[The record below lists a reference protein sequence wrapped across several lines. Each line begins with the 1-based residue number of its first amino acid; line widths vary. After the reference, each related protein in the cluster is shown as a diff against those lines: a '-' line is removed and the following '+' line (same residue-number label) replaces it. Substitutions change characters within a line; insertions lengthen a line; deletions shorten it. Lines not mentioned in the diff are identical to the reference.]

1 MENEKLT
8 YINSRGERL
17 ELGVDSVYH
26 CNISKDVEG
35 ISGVTSVIYSTN
47 SMGQHGDTYVG
58 QRIEA
63 RDIDVV
69 GHINTRDKAQ
79 ALELRRRMLKIFNP
93 ELSATLV
100 YEYGGFKRV
109 IDCRAYGEP
118 KILKKEVLYEFDLQI
133 ECLNPFWR
141 EEEETKEDI
150 ASWVAAWHF
159 PCVIE
164 KDSTKSM
171 IYGYRA
177 ESVIVDCYNEGDVST
192 GMRIRFTALGTV
204 SNPILLNVDTEE
216 FIQINSTMK
225 TGDVIEINTKYGSKG
240 AKLIRDGV
248 ETDYFRYIDVDSTF
262 MQLAIVG
269 YITDKDGRRITL
281 LEAMGD
287 YGNVQKAYNKAR
299 KCKRHRKDVLIFTK
313 DKEENLD
320 KVREDIINLA
330 YEPSKYHYF
339 KVYEPK
345 ERQIMALPFYD
356 RVVQHAINNV
366 LEPIFDKRFISQS
379 YACRKGKGMHAASDT
394 LKEWLYEWNKYHPD
408 QPLYA
413 IKADIHHYFQSI
425 DHAVLKTEIRKVIK
439 DAGVLAL
446 LDRIIDHN
454 GNMPDGV
461 GIPVGNLTS
470 QLFANIYLDALDQF
484 IKHELGV
491 EAYIRYMDDFVIL
504 SPDKE
509 QLRNWLAR
517 IEQFLREELKLEFN
531 PKTTML
537 AAKNGIDFVGYKHR
551 ATHRKVRKDS
561 IKRIK
566 RTIKKCESGKITKEQ
581 LQKSI
586 QSWTGHAGHADSYNL
601 RKKIETL
608 AEAAIEKAA

>member
-17 ELGVDSVYH
+17 ELGVGSVYH

-164 KDSTKSM
+164 KDNTKSM

-216 FIQINSTMK
+216 FIQINATMK

-248 ETDYFRYIDVDSTF
+248 ETDYFRYINVDSTF
-262 MQLAIVG
+262 MQLAI
-269 YITDKDGRRITL
+269 
-281 LEAMGD
+281 GD
-287 YGNVQKAYNKAR
+287 NMFR
-299 KCKRHRKDVLIFTK
+299 
-313 DKEENLD
+313 
-320 KVREDIINLA
+320 
-330 YEPSKYHYF
+330 
-339 KVYEPK
+339 
-345 ERQIMALPFYD
+345 YD
-356 RVVQHAINNV
+356 
-366 LEPIFDKRFISQS
+366 
-379 YACRKGKGMHAASDT
+379 AASGVNS
-394 LKEWLYEWNKYHPD
+394 LEVSIFYSKE
-408 QPLYA
+408 
-413 IKADIHHYFQSI
+413 F
-425 DHAVLKTEIRKVIK
+425 
-439 DAGVLAL
+439 
-446 LDRIIDHN
+446 
-454 GNMPDGV
+454 
-461 GIPVGNLTS
+461 
-470 QLFANIYLDALDQF
+470 
-484 IKHELGV
+484 LGV
-491 EAYIRYMDDFVIL
+491 
-504 SPDKE
+504 
-509 QLRNWLAR
+509 
-517 IEQFLREELKLEFN
+517 
-531 PKTTML
+531 
-537 AAKNGIDFVGYKHR
+537 
-551 ATHRKVRKDS
+551 
-561 IKRIK
+561 
-566 RTIKKCESGKITKEQ
+566 
-581 LQKSI
+581 
-586 QSWTGHAGHADSYNL
+586 
-601 RKKIETL
+601 
-608 AEAAIEKAA
+608 

>member
-1 MENEKLT
+1 MKGYLDAKE
-8 YINSRGERL
+8 L
-17 ELGVDSVYH
+17 ESYKKEDLQELAKQLGVDAEGTKKEIATR
-26 CNISKDVEG
+26 CAAVEVD
-35 ISGVTSVIYSTN
+35 IPD
-47 SMGQHGDTYVG
+47 DTYVG

-262 MQLAIVG
+262 MQLAI
-269 YITDKDGRRITL
+269 
-281 LEAMGD
+281 GD
-287 YGNVQKAYNKAR
+287 NMFR
-299 KCKRHRKDVLIFTK
+299 
-313 DKEENLD
+313 
-320 KVREDIINLA
+320 
-330 YEPSKYHYF
+330 
-339 KVYEPK
+339 
-345 ERQIMALPFYD
+345 YD
-356 RVVQHAINNV
+356 
-366 LEPIFDKRFISQS
+366 
-379 YACRKGKGMHAASDT
+379 AASGVNS
-394 LKEWLYEWNKYHPD
+394 LEVSIFYSKE
-408 QPLYA
+408 
-413 IKADIHHYFQSI
+413 F
-425 DHAVLKTEIRKVIK
+425 
-439 DAGVLAL
+439 
-446 LDRIIDHN
+446 
-454 GNMPDGV
+454 
-461 GIPVGNLTS
+461 
-470 QLFANIYLDALDQF
+470 
-484 IKHELGV
+484 LGV
-491 EAYIRYMDDFVIL
+491 
-504 SPDKE
+504 
-509 QLRNWLAR
+509 
-517 IEQFLREELKLEFN
+517 
-531 PKTTML
+531 
-537 AAKNGIDFVGYKHR
+537 
-551 ATHRKVRKDS
+551 
-561 IKRIK
+561 
-566 RTIKKCESGKITKEQ
+566 
-581 LQKSI
+581 
-586 QSWTGHAGHADSYNL
+586 
-601 RKKIETL
+601 
-608 AEAAIEKAA
+608 

>member
-118 KILKKEVLYEFDLQI
+118 NILKKEVLYEFDLQI

-164 KDSTKSM
+164 KDNTKSM

-216 FIQINSTMK
+216 FIQINTTMK

-248 ETDYFRYIDVDSTF
+248 ETDYFRYIDVDSIF
-262 MQLAIVG
+262 MQLAI
-269 YITDKDGRRITL
+269 
-281 LEAMGD
+281 GD
-287 YGNVQKAYNKAR
+287 NMFR
-299 KCKRHRKDVLIFTK
+299 
-313 DKEENLD
+313 
-320 KVREDIINLA
+320 
-330 YEPSKYHYF
+330 
-339 KVYEPK
+339 
-345 ERQIMALPFYD
+345 YD
-356 RVVQHAINNV
+356 
-366 LEPIFDKRFISQS
+366 
-379 YACRKGKGMHAASDT
+379 AASGVNS
-394 LKEWLYEWNKYHPD
+394 LEVSIFYSKE
-408 QPLYA
+408 
-413 IKADIHHYFQSI
+413 F
-425 DHAVLKTEIRKVIK
+425 
-439 DAGVLAL
+439 
-446 LDRIIDHN
+446 
-454 GNMPDGV
+454 
-461 GIPVGNLTS
+461 
-470 QLFANIYLDALDQF
+470 
-484 IKHELGV
+484 LGV
-491 EAYIRYMDDFVIL
+491 
-504 SPDKE
+504 
-509 QLRNWLAR
+509 
-517 IEQFLREELKLEFN
+517 
-531 PKTTML
+531 
-537 AAKNGIDFVGYKHR
+537 
-551 ATHRKVRKDS
+551 
-561 IKRIK
+561 
-566 RTIKKCESGKITKEQ
+566 
-581 LQKSI
+581 
-586 QSWTGHAGHADSYNL
+586 
-601 RKKIETL
+601 
-608 AEAAIEKAA
+608 

>member
-216 FIQINSTMK
+216 FIQINATMK
-225 TGDVIEINTKYGSKG
+225 TGDVIEINTKYGSQPVTTVDGEG
-240 AKLIRDGV
+240 ATGLDLVEVFCDATDIARKYQQGETEVTIPLNTYIAMLKTRGSAELENYGKNINFVSTINTNSNLIFKADFDLG
-248 ETDYFRYIDVDSTF
+248 D
-262 MQLAIVG
+262 
-269 YITDKDGRRITL
+269 RITCKETKWGIQIDARITEVTETYQKGEETI
-281 LEAMGD
+281 EATFGD
-287 YGNVQKAYNKAR
+287 
-299 KCKRHRKDVLIFTK
+299 
-313 DKEENLD
+313 
-320 KVREDIINLA
+320 
-330 YEPSKYHYF
+330 S
-339 KVYEPK
+339 
-345 ERQIMALPFYD
+345 LP
-356 RVVQHAINNV
+356 
-366 LEPIFDKRFISQS
+366 
-379 YACRKGKGMHAASDT
+379 T
-394 LKEWLYEWNKYHPD
+394 LVD
-408 QPLYA
+408 Q
-413 IKADIHHYFQSI
+413 
-425 DHAVLKTEIRKVIK
+425 IRKV
-439 DAGVLAL
+439 
-446 LDRIIDHN
+446 R
-454 GNMPDGV
+454 
-461 GIPVGNLTS
+461 
-470 QLFANIYLDALDQF
+470 
-484 IKHELGV
+484 
-491 EAYIRYMDDFVIL
+491 
-504 SPDKE
+504 
-509 QLRNWLAR
+509 
-517 IEQFLREELKLEFN
+517 
-531 PKTTML
+531 
-537 AAKNGIDFVGYKHR
+537 
-551 ATHRKVRKDS
+551 
-561 IKRIK
+561 
-566 RTIKKCESGKITKEQ
+566 
-581 LQKSI
+581 
-586 QSWTGHAGHADSYNL
+586 
-601 RKKIETL
+601 
-608 AEAAIEKAA
+608 

>member
-69 GHINTRDKAQ
+69 GHINTRDKVQ

-216 FIQINSTMK
+216 FIQINATMK

-262 MQLAIVG
+262 MQLAIGDNMFRYDAVSG
-269 YITDKDGRRITL
+269 VNS
-281 LEAMGD
+281 LE
-287 YGNVQKAYNKAR
+287 VS
-299 KCKRHRKDVLIFTK
+299 IFYS
-313 DKEENLD
+313 KE
-320 KVREDIINLA
+320 
-330 YEPSKYHYF
+330 F
-339 KVYEPK
+339 
-345 ERQIMALPFYD
+345 
-356 RVVQHAINNV
+356 
-366 LEPIFDKRFISQS
+366 
-379 YACRKGKGMHAASDT
+379 
-394 LKEWLYEWNKYHPD
+394 
-408 QPLYA
+408 
-413 IKADIHHYFQSI
+413 
-425 DHAVLKTEIRKVIK
+425 
-439 DAGVLAL
+439 
-446 LDRIIDHN
+446 
-454 GNMPDGV
+454 
-461 GIPVGNLTS
+461 
-470 QLFANIYLDALDQF
+470 
-484 IKHELGV
+484 LGV
-491 EAYIRYMDDFVIL
+491 
-504 SPDKE
+504 
-509 QLRNWLAR
+509 
-517 IEQFLREELKLEFN
+517 
-531 PKTTML
+531 
-537 AAKNGIDFVGYKHR
+537 
-551 ATHRKVRKDS
+551 
-561 IKRIK
+561 
-566 RTIKKCESGKITKEQ
+566 
-581 LQKSI
+581 
-586 QSWTGHAGHADSYNL
+586 
-601 RKKIETL
+601 
-608 AEAAIEKAA
+608 

>member
-79 ALELRRRMLKIFNP
+79 ALELRRRM
-93 ELSATLV
+93 
-100 YEYGGFKRV
+100 RV

-216 FIQINSTMK
+216 FIQINATMK

-262 MQLAIVG
+262 MQLAI
-269 YITDKDGRRITL
+269 
-281 LEAMGD
+281 GD
-287 YGNVQKAYNKAR
+287 NMFR
-299 KCKRHRKDVLIFTK
+299 
-313 DKEENLD
+313 
-320 KVREDIINLA
+320 
-330 YEPSKYHYF
+330 
-339 KVYEPK
+339 
-345 ERQIMALPFYD
+345 YD
-356 RVVQHAINNV
+356 
-366 LEPIFDKRFISQS
+366 
-379 YACRKGKGMHAASDT
+379 AASGANS
-394 LKEWLYEWNKYHPD
+394 LEVSIFYSKE
-408 QPLYA
+408 
-413 IKADIHHYFQSI
+413 F
-425 DHAVLKTEIRKVIK
+425 
-439 DAGVLAL
+439 
-446 LDRIIDHN
+446 
-454 GNMPDGV
+454 
-461 GIPVGNLTS
+461 
-470 QLFANIYLDALDQF
+470 
-484 IKHELGV
+484 LGV
-491 EAYIRYMDDFVIL
+491 
-504 SPDKE
+504 
-509 QLRNWLAR
+509 
-517 IEQFLREELKLEFN
+517 
-531 PKTTML
+531 
-537 AAKNGIDFVGYKHR
+537 
-551 ATHRKVRKDS
+551 
-561 IKRIK
+561 
-566 RTIKKCESGKITKEQ
+566 
-581 LQKSI
+581 
-586 QSWTGHAGHADSYNL
+586 
-601 RKKIETL
+601 
-608 AEAAIEKAA
+608 

>member
-47 SMGQHGDTYVG
+47 STGQHGDTYVG

-164 KDSTKSM
+164 KDNTKSM

-216 FIQINSTMK
+216 FIQINATMK

-262 MQLAIVG
+262 MQLAI
-269 YITDKDGRRITL
+269 
-281 LEAMGD
+281 GD
-287 YGNVQKAYNKAR
+287 NMFR
-299 KCKRHRKDVLIFTK
+299 
-313 DKEENLD
+313 
-320 KVREDIINLA
+320 
-330 YEPSKYHYF
+330 
-339 KVYEPK
+339 
-345 ERQIMALPFYD
+345 YD
-356 RVVQHAINNV
+356 
-366 LEPIFDKRFISQS
+366 
-379 YACRKGKGMHAASDT
+379 AASGVNS
-394 LKEWLYEWNKYHPD
+394 LEVSIFYSKE
-408 QPLYA
+408 
-413 IKADIHHYFQSI
+413 F
-425 DHAVLKTEIRKVIK
+425 
-439 DAGVLAL
+439 
-446 LDRIIDHN
+446 
-454 GNMPDGV
+454 
-461 GIPVGNLTS
+461 
-470 QLFANIYLDALDQF
+470 
-484 IKHELGV
+484 LGV
-491 EAYIRYMDDFVIL
+491 
-504 SPDKE
+504 
-509 QLRNWLAR
+509 
-517 IEQFLREELKLEFN
+517 
-531 PKTTML
+531 
-537 AAKNGIDFVGYKHR
+537 
-551 ATHRKVRKDS
+551 
-561 IKRIK
+561 
-566 RTIKKCESGKITKEQ
+566 
-581 LQKSI
+581 
-586 QSWTGHAGHADSYNL
+586 
-601 RKKIETL
+601 
-608 AEAAIEKAA
+608 

>member
-79 ALELRRRMLKIFNP
+79 ALELRRHMLKIFNP

-164 KDSTKSM
+164 KDNTKSM

-216 FIQINSTMK
+216 FIQINATMK

-262 MQLAIVG
+262 MQLVI
-269 YITDKDGRRITL
+269 
-281 LEAMGD
+281 GD
-287 YGNVQKAYNKAR
+287 NMFR
-299 KCKRHRKDVLIFTK
+299 
-313 DKEENLD
+313 
-320 KVREDIINLA
+320 
-330 YEPSKYHYF
+330 
-339 KVYEPK
+339 
-345 ERQIMALPFYD
+345 YD
-356 RVVQHAINNV
+356 
-366 LEPIFDKRFISQS
+366 
-379 YACRKGKGMHAASDT
+379 AASGVNS
-394 LKEWLYEWNKYHPD
+394 LEVSIFYSKE
-408 QPLYA
+408 
-413 IKADIHHYFQSI
+413 F
-425 DHAVLKTEIRKVIK
+425 
-439 DAGVLAL
+439 
-446 LDRIIDHN
+446 
-454 GNMPDGV
+454 
-461 GIPVGNLTS
+461 
-470 QLFANIYLDALDQF
+470 
-484 IKHELGV
+484 LGV
-491 EAYIRYMDDFVIL
+491 
-504 SPDKE
+504 
-509 QLRNWLAR
+509 
-517 IEQFLREELKLEFN
+517 
-531 PKTTML
+531 
-537 AAKNGIDFVGYKHR
+537 
-551 ATHRKVRKDS
+551 
-561 IKRIK
+561 
-566 RTIKKCESGKITKEQ
+566 
-581 LQKSI
+581 
-586 QSWTGHAGHADSYNL
+586 
-601 RKKIETL
+601 
-608 AEAAIEKAA
+608 

>member
-159 PCVIE
+159 PCAIE

-216 FIQINSTMK
+216 FIQINATMK

-248 ETDYFRYIDVDSTF
+248 ETDYFRYIDVDCH
-262 MQLAIVG
+262 
-269 YITDKDGRRITL
+269 RRQ
-281 LEAMGD
+281 
-287 YGNVQKAYNKAR
+287 YV
-299 KCKRHRKDVLIFTK
+299 
-313 DKEENLD
+313 
-320 KVREDIINLA
+320 
-330 YEPSKYHYF
+330 
-339 KVYEPK
+339 
-345 ERQIMALPFYD
+345 
-356 RVVQHAINNV
+356 
-366 LEPIFDKRFISQS
+366 
-379 YACRKGKGMHAASDT
+379 
-394 LKEWLYEWNKYHPD
+394 
-408 QPLYA
+408 
-413 IKADIHHYFQSI
+413 
-425 DHAVLKTEIRKVIK
+425 
-439 DAGVLAL
+439 
-446 LDRIIDHN
+446 
-454 GNMPDGV
+454 
-461 GIPVGNLTS
+461 
-470 QLFANIYLDALDQF
+470 
-484 IKHELGV
+484 
-491 EAYIRYMDDFVIL
+491 
-504 SPDKE
+504 
-509 QLRNWLAR
+509 
-517 IEQFLREELKLEFN
+517 
-531 PKTTML
+531 
-537 AAKNGIDFVGYKHR
+537 
-551 ATHRKVRKDS
+551 
-561 IKRIK
+561 
-566 RTIKKCESGKITKEQ
+566 
-581 LQKSI
+581 
-586 QSWTGHAGHADSYNL
+586 
-601 RKKIETL
+601 
-608 AEAAIEKAA
+608 

>member
-109 IDCRAYGEP
+109 IDCRAYGES

-164 KDSTKSM
+164 KDNTKSM

-216 FIQINSTMK
+216 FIQINATMK

-262 MQLAIVG
+262 MQLAI
-269 YITDKDGRRITL
+269 
-281 LEAMGD
+281 GD
-287 YGNVQKAYNKAR
+287 NMFR
-299 KCKRHRKDVLIFTK
+299 
-313 DKEENLD
+313 
-320 KVREDIINLA
+320 
-330 YEPSKYHYF
+330 
-339 KVYEPK
+339 
-345 ERQIMALPFYD
+345 YD
-356 RVVQHAINNV
+356 
-366 LEPIFDKRFISQS
+366 
-379 YACRKGKGMHAASDT
+379 AASGVNS
-394 LKEWLYEWNKYHPD
+394 LEVSIFYSKE
-408 QPLYA
+408 
-413 IKADIHHYFQSI
+413 F
-425 DHAVLKTEIRKVIK
+425 
-439 DAGVLAL
+439 
-446 LDRIIDHN
+446 
-454 GNMPDGV
+454 
-461 GIPVGNLTS
+461 
-470 QLFANIYLDALDQF
+470 
-484 IKHELGV
+484 LGV
-491 EAYIRYMDDFVIL
+491 
-504 SPDKE
+504 
-509 QLRNWLAR
+509 
-517 IEQFLREELKLEFN
+517 
-531 PKTTML
+531 
-537 AAKNGIDFVGYKHR
+537 
-551 ATHRKVRKDS
+551 
-561 IKRIK
+561 
-566 RTIKKCESGKITKEQ
+566 
-581 LQKSI
+581 
-586 QSWTGHAGHADSYNL
+586 
-601 RKKIETL
+601 
-608 AEAAIEKAA
+608 

>member
-204 SNPILLNVDTEE
+204 SNPIRLMW
-216 FIQINSTMK
+216 IQRN
-225 TGDVIEINTKYGSKG
+225 Y
-240 AKLIRDGV
+240 
-248 ETDYFRYIDVDSTF
+248 TD
-262 MQLAIVG
+262 
-269 YITDKDGRRITL
+269 
-281 LEAMGD
+281 
-287 YGNVQKAYNKAR
+287 
-299 KCKRHRKDVLIFTK
+299 
-313 DKEENLD
+313 
-320 KVREDIINLA
+320 
-330 YEPSKYHYF
+330 
-339 KVYEPK
+339 
-345 ERQIMALPFYD
+345 
-356 RVVQHAINNV
+356 
-366 LEPIFDKRFISQS
+366 
-379 YACRKGKGMHAASDT
+379 
-394 LKEWLYEWNKYHPD
+394 
-408 QPLYA
+408 
-413 IKADIHHYFQSI
+413 
-425 DHAVLKTEIRKVIK
+425 
-439 DAGVLAL
+439 
-446 LDRIIDHN
+446 
-454 GNMPDGV
+454 
-461 GIPVGNLTS
+461 
-470 QLFANIYLDALDQF
+470 
-484 IKHELGV
+484 
-491 EAYIRYMDDFVIL
+491 
-504 SPDKE
+504 
-509 QLRNWLAR
+509 
-517 IEQFLREELKLEFN
+517 
-531 PKTTML
+531 
-537 AAKNGIDFVGYKHR
+537 
-551 ATHRKVRKDS
+551 
-561 IKRIK
+561 
-566 RTIKKCESGKITKEQ
+566 
-581 LQKSI
+581 
-586 QSWTGHAGHADSYNL
+586 
-601 RKKIETL
+601 
-608 AEAAIEKAA
+608 

>member
-164 KDSTKSM
+164 KDNAKSM

-216 FIQINSTMK
+216 FIQINATMK

-240 AKLIRDGV
+240 AKLIRDGA

-262 MQLAIVG
+262 MQLAI
-269 YITDKDGRRITL
+269 
-281 LEAMGD
+281 GD
-287 YGNVQKAYNKAR
+287 NMFR
-299 KCKRHRKDVLIFTK
+299 
-313 DKEENLD
+313 
-320 KVREDIINLA
+320 
-330 YEPSKYHYF
+330 
-339 KVYEPK
+339 
-345 ERQIMALPFYD
+345 YD
-356 RVVQHAINNV
+356 
-366 LEPIFDKRFISQS
+366 
-379 YACRKGKGMHAASDT
+379 AASGVNS
-394 LKEWLYEWNKYHPD
+394 LEVSIFYSKE
-408 QPLYA
+408 
-413 IKADIHHYFQSI
+413 F
-425 DHAVLKTEIRKVIK
+425 
-439 DAGVLAL
+439 
-446 LDRIIDHN
+446 
-454 GNMPDGV
+454 
-461 GIPVGNLTS
+461 
-470 QLFANIYLDALDQF
+470 
-484 IKHELGV
+484 LGV
-491 EAYIRYMDDFVIL
+491 
-504 SPDKE
+504 
-509 QLRNWLAR
+509 
-517 IEQFLREELKLEFN
+517 
-531 PKTTML
+531 
-537 AAKNGIDFVGYKHR
+537 
-551 ATHRKVRKDS
+551 
-561 IKRIK
+561 
-566 RTIKKCESGKITKEQ
+566 
-581 LQKSI
+581 
-586 QSWTGHAGHADSYNL
+586 
-601 RKKIETL
+601 
-608 AEAAIEKAA
+608 

>member
-216 FIQINSTMK
+216 FIQINATMK

-248 ETDYFRYIDVDSTF
+248 ETDYFRYGI
-262 MQLAIVG
+262 MRA
-269 YITDKDGRRITL
+269 
-281 LEAMGD
+281 
-287 YGNVQKAYNKAR
+287 AR
-299 KCKRHRKDVLIFTK
+299 KKGMGKGAGV
-313 DKEENLD
+313 
-320 KVREDIINLA
+320 
-330 YEPSKYHYF
+330 SG
-339 KVYEPK
+339 KVYGRVAGHRRTGRGQHH
-345 ERQIMALPFYD
+345 RQRRGTQD
-356 RVVQHAINNV
+356 T
-366 LEPIFDKRFISQS
+366 
-379 YACRKGKGMHAASDT
+379 GK
-394 LKEWLYEWNKYHPD
+394 
-408 QPLYA
+408 
-413 IKADIHHYFQSI
+413 I
-425 DHAVLKTEIRKVIK
+425 
-439 DAGVLAL
+439 
-446 LDRIIDHN
+446 
-454 GNMPDGV
+454 
-461 GIPVGNLTS
+461 
-470 QLFANIYLDALDQF
+470 
-484 IKHELGV
+484 
-491 EAYIRYMDDFVIL
+491 
-504 SPDKE
+504 
-509 QLRNWLAR
+509 
-517 IEQFLREELKLEFN
+517 
-531 PKTTML
+531 
-537 AAKNGIDFVGYKHR
+537 
-551 ATHRKVRKDS
+551 
-561 IKRIK
+561 
-566 RTIKKCESGKITKEQ
+566 RTIRT
-581 LQKSI
+581 
-586 QSWTGHAGHADSYNL
+586 
-601 RKKIETL
+601 
-608 AEAAIEKAA
+608 

>member
-1 MENEKLT
+1 MSISIFMRIPRTMQNSRKNEKLT

-216 FIQINSTMK
+216 FIQINATMK
-225 TGDVIEINTKYGSKG
+225 TGDVIEINTKYGSK
-240 AKLIRDGV
+240 APKLIRDGV

-262 MQLAIVG
+262 MQLAI
-269 YITDKDGRRITL
+269 
-281 LEAMGD
+281 GD
-287 YGNVQKAYNKAR
+287 NMFR
-299 KCKRHRKDVLIFTK
+299 
-313 DKEENLD
+313 
-320 KVREDIINLA
+320 
-330 YEPSKYHYF
+330 
-339 KVYEPK
+339 
-345 ERQIMALPFYD
+345 YD
-356 RVVQHAINNV
+356 
-366 LEPIFDKRFISQS
+366 
-379 YACRKGKGMHAASDT
+379 AASGVNS
-394 LKEWLYEWNKYHPD
+394 LEVSIFYSKE
-408 QPLYA
+408 
-413 IKADIHHYFQSI
+413 F
-425 DHAVLKTEIRKVIK
+425 
-439 DAGVLAL
+439 
-446 LDRIIDHN
+446 
-454 GNMPDGV
+454 
-461 GIPVGNLTS
+461 
-470 QLFANIYLDALDQF
+470 
-484 IKHELGV
+484 LGV
-491 EAYIRYMDDFVIL
+491 
-504 SPDKE
+504 
-509 QLRNWLAR
+509 
-517 IEQFLREELKLEFN
+517 
-531 PKTTML
+531 
-537 AAKNGIDFVGYKHR
+537 
-551 ATHRKVRKDS
+551 
-561 IKRIK
+561 
-566 RTIKKCESGKITKEQ
+566 
-581 LQKSI
+581 
-586 QSWTGHAGHADSYNL
+586 
-601 RKKIETL
+601 
-608 AEAAIEKAA
+608 